1 MASLTTTAANTD
13 APALAWAA
21 GTAVVHHNKYEN
33 RNLEVTNV
41 LYSMDVSTD
50 TESTGNVVLAQGR
63 GYIVQGGPVQIE
75 QEFLDGPKPGGIGSL
90 VPASLDARGNI
101 VRIHP
106 VEGIDVEED
115 DVKKSVTAN
124 WETLSLLYG
133 EKPSVVERLT
143 SRGVDALR
151 VKVCKKTS
159 SIELCKLAGKDYM
172 LDVGGEVLAEM
183 FPPTEIHLTATIEL
197 EGGRPHEIMQ
207 VKLTTLPSDDHR
219 IKYETDPEV
228 RKAAGLTHRLSAT
241 GVVCYRT
248 EWHWSDG
255 PAAANVPSEGLT
267 ADGKIGNALLVA
279 TENSDSHMN
288 AISEFLKPFGI
299 HSLYRDNAIFYDSD
313 DESDGESYFA
323 FGGSYSEYQEVRGSS
338 QQDQRDAGA
347 EEFLQMQ

>member
-1 MASLTTTAANTD
+1 MASLTTTAANIGV
-13 APALAWAA
+13 PALVWAA

-50 TESTGNVVLAQGR
+50 AESGNVVLAQGR

-90 VPASLDARGNI
+90 VPATLDGHG
-101 VRIHP
+101 VVTRIHP
-106 VEGIDVEED
+106 VEGIDVDSD
-115 DVKKSVTAN
+115 DVKNSVAAN
-124 WETLSLLYG
+124 WETLKLLYG
-133 EKPSVVERLT
+133 EKPSAVERLT
-143 SRGVDALR
+143 SRGIDALR

-159 SIELCKLAGKDYM
+159 SIELCKIAGKDYM
-172 LDVGGEVLAEM
+172 LDMEPSVLAEM
-183 FPPTEIHLTATIEL
+183 FPPVEVHVTATIES
-197 EGGRPHEIMQ
+197 EGGRPHEIMH

-228 RKAAGLTHRLSAT
+228 RKAAGLTHRRSAT

-255 PAAANVPSEGLT
+255 PVAENAPSEGFT
-267 ADGKIGNALLVA
+267 ADGKIGRALLVA

-288 AISEFLKPFGI
+288 AISGALKPFGI
-299 HSLYRDNAIFYDSD
+299 HSLYRDNAVFYDSD

-347 EEFLQMQ
+347 EEFLQKQ